1 MTEEHK
7 KLLTLFEI
15 RLQDLMAFCDK
26 QNQRIRELESLL
38 ELKEDE
44 IRKAINE
51 KNGLTSKYENMLTAR
66 VVSVNEGEIK
76 NARLR
81 LSKLVREVEKCI
93 ALLNE

>member
-1 MTEEHK
+1 
-7 KLLTLFEI
+7 
-15 RLQDLMAFCDK
+15 MAFCDK

>member
-26 QNQRIRELESLL
+26 QNQKIRELESLL

-44 IRKAINE
+44 IRRAINE